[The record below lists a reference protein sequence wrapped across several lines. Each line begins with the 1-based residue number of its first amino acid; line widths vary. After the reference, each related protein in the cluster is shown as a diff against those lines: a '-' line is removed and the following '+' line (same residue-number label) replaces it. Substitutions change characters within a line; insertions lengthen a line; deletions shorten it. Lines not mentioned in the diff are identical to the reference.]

1 MYQLVLNQ
9 LIVMAL
15 IALAGFVFARIVKV
29 SDKEQ
34 KFLSKLLLYFVNV
47 CLIIDSFNME
57 YDAQKFRRF
66 LFAGLIALIIHL
78 SMIFVSFLLTHSK
91 NAENRSY
98 NHIDRLAMVLT
109 NCGFIGIPLIKGT
122 LGNAGV
128 FYLMGYLTVFNILA
142 WTWGLYQMSGT
153 ISLKKIIV
161 NPVILSAVFGILL
174 FLMPFTLPEPVIRP
188 IKMIGDCNT
197 ALAMVMVGILFADF
211 HFSSKYTVRLI
222 KAVLGRLVLCPL
234 IALLIIF
241 AFWKMNLNVSD
252 ARTILF
258 VILICAS
265 CPTATTVPGLAA
277 LFDKDAAYASLTVS
291 VSSLLCIFSVPAF
304 VALAEQLLK

>member
-9 LIVMAL
+9 LVTMAL
-15 IALAGFVFARIVKV
+15 IALAGFVFAKIVKV
-29 SDKEQ
+29 NEKEQ

-66 LFAGLIALIIHL
+66 LFAGLIALIVQL
-78 SMIFVSFLLTHSK
+78 SMIFVSFVLTHSK
-91 NAENRSY
+91 KSENTSY

-122 LGNAGV
+122 LGNEGV
-128 FYLMGYLTVFNILA
+128 FYLMGYLSVFNILA
-142 WTWGLYQMSGT
+142 WTWGLYLMSGT
-153 ISLKKIIV
+153 LNLKKIV
-161 NPVILSAVFGILL
+161 TNPVILAAVFGILL
-174 FLMPFTLPEPVIRP
+174 FVMPFTLPEPIIRP
-188 IKMIGDCNT
+188 VSMIGDCNT
-197 ALAMVMVGILFADF
+197 ALAMVLVGILFADF
-211 HFSSKYTVRLI
+211 HFSSKYAARLV

-234 IALLIIF
+234 VALAIIF
-241 AFWKMNLNVSD
+241 AFWKLNLNVSD

-277 LFDKDAAYASLTVS
+277 LFEKDAAYASLTVS

-304 VALAEQLLK
+304 VALTEQLLK